1 MRGRHGKPAVV
12 GDAHLDLGAAVVA
25 DEARARRSVR
35 PGQDFD
41 PAAGKADPRAVE
53 ALDHRF
59 FGRPAAGQPFVVA
72 GAVGEL
78 GGCVDLVKE
87 AATGAP
93 YRERDPI
100 NRDGVYPDPLHP
112 PIIRRSPTWRGFAV
126 GRRPGRARPGS
137 PARGPRT

>member
-12 GDAHLDLGAAVVA
+12 GDADLDLGAAVVA
-25 DEARARRSVR
+25 EEARARRSVR

-59 FGRPAAGQPFVVA
+59 LGRPAAGQPFVVA

-78 GGCVDLVKE
+78 GGGVE
-87 AATGAP
+87 PFEGTPTRAP
-93 YRERDPI
+93 FP
-100 NRDGVYPDPLHP
+100 
-112 PIIRRSPTWRGFAV
+112 
-126 GRRPGRARPGS
+126 GRRPLNPDGGFPRPIR
-137 PARGPRT
+137 RGHLWTPVTLQYRM